1 MTILKA
7 EALTSRQNGLLMFLM
22 FSCPRAWFWC
32 CPPSWEEGTVPKQ
45 PTFVFPSFNPEQLL
59 DVKENWFQIF
69 KGESFFFPAFLSS
82 SFKAPFS
89 SHLMLSENNQNVS
102 GLFCISWVRTWTGL
116 SSWTSLLSSGMPGKK
131 TIRIFYNVLYTY
143 VPQEHFSSF

>member
-7 EALTSRQNGLLMFLM
+7 EALTSRQNGLLM

-45 PTFVFPSFNPEQLL
+45 PTFVFPSFNPKQLL